1 MAAKK
6 TATRRVTKP
15 SDEAGETMFND
26 TVSHFESAA
35 DQARSQF
42 ERLYANL
49 NDHAETVR
57 GQANELI
64 ETVRA
69 NVETTQA
76 HLKSVNAELVEAA
89 RTEMA
94 EAVDFANELARAKT
108 VTDALEIQRSYWTR
122 LFETR
127 VERAR
132 GLTNAS
138 VEVARETIEPFSK
151 TFAAA
156 FSPSAFERFFPVQK

>member
-6 TATRRVTKP
+6 TRRVAKP
-15 SDEAGETMFND
+15 DAAEAGDTMFTD
-26 TVSHFESAA
+26 TVTHFEAAA
-35 DQARSQF
+35 DQARTQF
-42 ERLYANL
+42 ERLYANF
-49 NDHAETVR
+49 NDQAETFR

-64 ETVRA
+64 EAVRTNA
-69 NVETTQA
+69 EATRE
-76 HLKSVNAELVEAA
+76 HIKSMNAELVEAA

-108 VTDALEIQRSYWTR
+108 VADAFEIQRSYWTR

-132 GLTNAS
+132 GLANAS
-138 VEVARETIEPFSK
+138 VEAARETMEPLSK
-151 TFAAA
+151 TLAAA
-156 FSPSAFERFFPVQK
+156 WSPAAFERFFPVQK